1 MTTFIIAF
9 IFVFIIIQVLK
20 HIGNFFS
27 RHSMPADEQPR
38 KEKTV
43 NNYSSIEEAK
53 YVDIE
58 DDKKE

>member
-27 RHSMPADEQPR
+27 RPSAPAEESRP
-38 KEKTV
+38 KKTV
-43 NNYSSIEEAK
+43 TNYSNVEEAK